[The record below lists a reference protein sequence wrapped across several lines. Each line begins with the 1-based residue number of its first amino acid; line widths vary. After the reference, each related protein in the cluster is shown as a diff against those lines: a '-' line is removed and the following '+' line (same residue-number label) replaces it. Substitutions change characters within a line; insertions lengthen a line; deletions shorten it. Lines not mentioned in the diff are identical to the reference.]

1 MKNRKMFN
9 FDQKNTFFDQ
19 KTPILV
25 KKTSFLQK
33 KVHFFKLTIMGRLI
47 KYITIFI
54 IILGFHSCILSQDG
68 EFFTIYLVRHSEK
81 EVSLNDPPLSE
92 CGKLRSESLSHFFSD
107 VPLEIIYSTNYTRTK
122 MTALPTATS
131 KDMRITEYNPNQL
144 LDFSKLLIDSKKNTL
159 VVGHS
164 NTTGVLAG
172 LLADKEIGE
181 FGLDVYDR
189 IYQVTFYKKKRLLQ
203 LLHSSFNCDD

>member
-1 MKNRKMFN
+1 
-9 FDQKNTFFDQ
+9 
-19 KTPILV
+19 
-25 KKTSFLQK
+25 
-33 KVHFFKLTIMGRLI
+33 
-47 KYITIFI
+47 
-54 IILGFHSCILSQDG
+54 
-68 EFFTIYLVRHSEK
+68 
-81 EVSLNDPPLSE
+81 
-92 CGKLRSESLSHFFSD
+92 
-107 VPLEIIYSTNYTRTK
+107 

-144 LDFSKLLIDSKKNTL
+144 LEFSKLLIDSKKNAL

>member
-1 MKNRKMFN
+1 MG
-9 FDQKNTFFDQ
+9 
-19 KTPILV
+19 IL
-25 KKTSFLQK
+25 
-33 KVHFFKLTIMGRLI
+33 R

-54 IILGFHSCILSQDG
+54 IILGAHSCIISQES

-81 EVSLNDPPLSE
+81 DISLNDPPLSD
-92 CGKLRSESLSHFFSD
+92 CGKQRSESLSHFFSD

-131 KDMRITEYNPNQL
+131 KDLSIKQYNPNQL
-144 LDFSKLLIDSKKNTL
+144 LDFSKLLIDSKRNAL

-164 NTTGVLAG
+164 NTTGILAG

-181 FGLDVYDR
+181 FGLNVYDR
-189 IYQVTFYKKKRLLQ
+189 IYQITFYKNKRLLQ